1 MSTDYIWW
9 YKVYLTTIHG
19 GHLAQVKFPPEQLPS
34 VVHVWAQRA
43 AQVQVDHP
51 GQLGE
56 LLGKFR
62 LQAEFQISSSIQR

>member
-34 VVHVWAQRA
+34 VVQVWAQRA

-56 LLGKFR
+56 LLGK
-62 LQAEFQISSSIQR
+62 